1 MTIKK
6 FIAAP
11 LVALSFAL
19 ALTACSSG
27 TPGGNSTASG
37 AGGTFNS
44 GNSAYDAIINAG
56 AVADQATVDANQWAK
71 AVKAAGVLRVG
82 GSQTSTLFSL
92 LNPTTNVVVGFD
104 AGLSQL
110 LARYII
116 GDAKTNLTLVT
127 SSTREQVLTSNTVD
141 TVFATYS
148 ITTARMQQ
156 VDFAGP
162 YYSSQA
168 GILVQ
173 STNTTITGVA
183 DLAGK
188 KVATQQGSTGVA
200 LLAQEAP
207 QATVVQLP
215 DNASCLAALQQGQVD
230 AYVIDESILLNSLV
244 TNTNVKLAGAPFG
257 PMDNY
262 GIGLPKGSDAKAF
275 VNAWLQQIMDDGTWL
290 KLWQATIQAMT
301 NTTQVPTPP
310 TIGSAG
316 N

>member
-1 MTIKK
+1 
-6 FIAAP
+6 
-11 LVALSFAL
+11 
-19 ALTACSSG
+19 
-27 TPGGNSTASG
+27 
-37 AGGTFNS
+37 
-44 GNSAYDAIINAG
+44 
-56 AVADQATVDANQWAK
+56 
-71 AVKAAGVLRVG
+71 
-82 GSQTSTLFSL
+82 
-92 LNPTTNVVVGFD
+92 
-104 AGLSQL
+104 
-110 LARYII
+110 
-116 GDAKTNLTLVT
+116 
-127 SSTREQVLTSNTVD
+127 
-141 TVFATYS
+141 
-148 ITTARMQQ
+148 MQQ